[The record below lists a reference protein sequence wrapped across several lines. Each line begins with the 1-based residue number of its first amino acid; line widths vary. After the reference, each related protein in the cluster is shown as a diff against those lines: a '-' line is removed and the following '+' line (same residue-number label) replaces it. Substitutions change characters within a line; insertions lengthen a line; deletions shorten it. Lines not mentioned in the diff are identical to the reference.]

1 MDEIDGITLDKL
13 TEYSSR
19 YAAFREQ
26 YDELSAKAAF
36 EVWLTQQGTTSDRYF
51 RAHEG
56 WAARFRD
63 DPSGELEASSQRML
77 AAHRQALH
85 DSAEDEPPP
94 PSLEHS
100 PDQLVE
106 QLSSSSRAARWK
118 AARLLAHAIDFGKAK
133 GEQYRAACVPVL
145 LEILDQHDEHTA
157 ADAEDAAR
165 RLLDIGERTPEVR
178 SSVARCLRRAEDEL
192 VSLEAALNPIQ
203 NSSSPEPTALRS
215 RIASYRSLVESLR
228 GYLQDLLESQV
239 TSFAPPAAATVS
251 AAAASRR
258 PGKGG
263 TGAGIALTLLA
274 VLLVGGATAALLL
287 SHRPSAAPTVSLNA
301 ALVPSAAPS
310 AALSAGPHA
319 PTHVGAA
326 ALEERRR

>member
-19 YAAFREQ
+19 YAAFQAQ

-36 EVWLTQQGTTSDRYF
+36 EVWLTQQGTTSDRYW
-51 RAHEG
+51 RAREG

-77 AAHRQALH
+77 AAHKQALH
-85 DSAEDEPPP
+85 DSAEDELPP
-94 PSLEHS
+94 PSLEHT
-100 PDQLVE
+100 PDQLIE
-106 QLSSSSRAARWK
+106 QLSSSSRAVRWK

-133 GEQYRAACVPVL
+133 GEHYRSASVAVL
-145 LEILDQHDEHTA
+145 LEILDQHDEHTTS
-157 ADAEDAAR
+157 DAEDAAR
-165 RLLDIGERTPEVR
+165 RLVEIGERTAEVR
-178 SSVARCLRRAEDEL
+178 SGVGRCLRRAEDQL
-192 VSLEAALNPIQ
+192 VSLEAAFTPVQ
-203 NSSSPEPTALRS
+203 NSGSPERTALRS
-215 RIASYRSLVESLR
+215 RIDSYRSFVESLR
-228 GYLQDLLESQV
+228 GYLQDLLESQA
-239 TSFAPPAAATVS
+239 SFAPPAAATTVS

-263 TGAGIALTLLA
+263 AGAGIALTLLA
-274 VLLVGGATAALLL
+274 VLIVGGATAALLL
-287 SHRPSAAPTVSLNA
+287 SHRPAATPTVSLNA

-310 AALSAGPHA
+310 AARSAGPHV